1 MKNAEYKELAKY
13 YDIIYS
19 DKDYN
24 KETQFLISIF
34 KKHNVKSV
42 LDVGCGTGNHLAI
55 LEKNGFE
62 CVGLDL
68 NQEMLDIA
76 KQKVK
81 SKLIKGDM
89 RDFSINRRFD
99 AIICMYATFNH
110 NLNLED
116 ANKTINCFKKHLN
129 SSGLVILD
137 LHNPQSDGIRIDKK
151 RDIEREIKWK
161 FDRTSKTETTE
172 ILFKIGERNIKDG
185 HILKIFDFKELKNFF
200 DKNGFSKVSFSEN
213 YSFKKATNQ
222 SKNIDILGF
231 I

>member
-1 MKNAEYKELAKY
+1 MKNTEYKELAKY
-13 YDIIYS
+13 YDSIYS
-19 DKDYN
+19 DKSYK

-34 KKHNVKSV
+34 KKYNVKSV

-68 NQEMLDIA
+68 NQEMLDVA
-76 KQKVK
+76 KQKIK
-81 SKLIKGDM
+81 SKLIRGDM
-89 RDFSINRRFD
+89 RNFDINRKFD
-99 AIICMYATFNH
+99 TIICMYATFNH

-116 ANKTINCFKKHLN
+116 ANKTINCFKKHLS

-151 RDIEREIKWK
+151 GDIERKIKWK
-161 FDRTSKTETTE
+161 FNKTSKIETTE
-172 ILFKIGERNIKDG
+172 IIFKIGNKAIKDG
-185 HILKIFDFKELKNFF
+185 HILRIFDFKELESIF
-200 DKNGFSKVSFSEN
+200 DKTGFSKVSFLEN

-222 SKNIDILGF
+222 SKNIEVLGLV
-231 I
+231 